1 MTKEYIYSSHDN
13 IISVVLK
20 SDDVAQ
26 DLSSVTKIT
35 ASFDSTLVESTD
47 QAAGAITWDQDGYAT
62 GEIRLDLGDQIIA
75 AGRYT
80 AVPIIIYDADNPNG
94 IVWGFID
101 VLIRADVEAS

>member
-1 MTKEYIYSSHDN
+1 MSKEIVYKGHDN
-13 IISVVLK
+13 TIDLVLK
-20 SDDVAQ
+20 SDGVAQ

-47 QAAGAITWDQDGYAT
+47 KAAGAITWDQAGYAT
-62 GEIRLDLGDQIIA
+62 GEIRLDLGDQDIA

-80 AVPIIIYDADNPNG
+80 AIPIIVYDADNPNG

-101 VLIRADVEAS
+101 AFIRAEVDAS